1 MKTNKLIGILAI
13 MVTVVFMYSCSGGS
27 STGKMIVKK
36 WQVETITSSDYDKEM
51 AKLKQMGDTAKDSAT
66 KAAVAEKIKMNE
78 SFMDSFKQMVVEYK
92 ADSTFERTMSFMGQT
107 QTQKGKWAIGGK
119 DGMSLMETDDKQKKD
134 TIMITEITA
143 DKFSVSTPDKSMT
156 ITYKVAPATK

>member
-1 MKTNKLIGILAI
+1 MKTKKVIGILAI

-27 STGKMIVKK
+27 NTGKMLVKK
-36 WQVETITSSDYDKEM
+36 WQVESIKSADYDKEM

-107 QTQKGKWAIGGK
+107 QTQKGKWAIGGQ
-119 DGMSLMETDDKQKKD
+119 DGKSLMETDDKNKKD
-134 TIMITEITA
+134 TIMITEITS
-143 DKFSVSTPDKSMT
+143 DKFSISTPDKSMT
-156 ITYKVAPATK
+156 ITYKAAPATK